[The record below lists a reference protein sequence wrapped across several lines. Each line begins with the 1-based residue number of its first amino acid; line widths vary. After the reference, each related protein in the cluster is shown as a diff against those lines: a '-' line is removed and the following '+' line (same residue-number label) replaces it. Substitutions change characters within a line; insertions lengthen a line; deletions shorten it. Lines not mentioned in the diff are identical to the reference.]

1 VKKVFLVIGILFALV
16 GCGSSARPSGA
27 EETTA
32 VAPRGRTQ
40 MWADNC
46 NRCHNARPASW
57 YSRREWEVAMLHMQ
71 VRGSLTG
78 EETRGVS
85 EFFRAAK

>member
-1 VKKVFLVIGILFALV
+1 MKRIILVVGMLSALA
-16 GCGSSARPSGA
+16 GCGSPARPKGA
-27 EETTA
+27 EDTTP
-32 VAPRGRTQ
+32 VATRGRTQ

-71 VRGSLTG
+71 VRGYLTG